1 MFKVNDYV
9 VYGSNGVCKVQ
20 DIEKISLRREE
31 HEYYILSPVYNSK
44 MTIKI
49 RVNNKKLSL
58 RKLMTKDEV
67 MDLIEGISRNETV
80 EVEDA
85 RKKIQEYKSIIKRGN
100 AEEIIKV
107 INSIKL
113 EENEKAS
120 LGKKLNKT
128 DEDIMVVA
136 KKQLYEEFAIVLK
149 INVDEV
155 GDYIKNN
162 I

>member
-1 MFKVNDYV
+1 M
-9 VYGSNGVCKVQ
+9 
-20 DIEKISLRREE
+20 
-31 HEYYILSPVYNSK
+31 P
-44 MTIKI
+44 
-49 RVNNKKLSL
+49 VNNKNFSL
-58 RKLMTKDEV
+58 RKLMTKDEP

-85 RKKIQEYKSIIKRGN
+85 RKKIQEYKSIIKSGN

-113 EENEKAS
+113 EETETAS
-120 LGKKLNKT
+120 LGKKLNNT
-128 DEDIMVVA
+128 YEYIMGVA

>member
-49 RVNNKKLSL
+49 PVNNKKLSL

>member
-1 MFKVNDYV
+1 MFKVNDYI
-9 VYGSNGVCKVQ
+9 VYGLNGVCKIE
-20 DIEKISLRREE
+20 DIEKVSISREE

-49 RVNNKKLSL
+49 PVNNKALSL
-58 RKLMTKDEV
+58 RKLMTKTEV
-67 MDLIEGISRNETV
+67 EDLIELFAKNEIL
-80 EVEDA
+80 EIEDT
-85 RKKIQEYKSIIKRGN
+85 RKKIQEYKAIIKSGV
-100 AEEIIKV
+100 AEEVIKV
-107 INSIKL
+107 INSIRL

-128 DEDIMVVA
+128 DEDIMVSA
-136 KKQLYEEFAIVLK
+136 KKQLYEEIAIVLD
-149 INVDEV
+149 INLDEV

>member
-1 MFKVNDYV
+1 MFKVNDYI
-9 VYGSNGVCKVQ
+9 VYGLNGVCKVE
-20 DIEKISLRREE
+20 DIEKVSISREE

-49 RVNNKKLSL
+49 PVNNKALSL
-58 RKLMTKDEV
+58 RKLMTKTEV
-67 MDLIEGISRNETV
+67 EDLIELFAKNEIL
-80 EVEDA
+80 EIEDT
-85 RKKIQEYKSIIKRGN
+85 RKKIQEYKAIIKSGV
-100 AEEIIKV
+100 AEEVIKV
-107 INSIKL
+107 INSIRL

-128 DEDIMVVA
+128 DEDIMVSA
-136 KKQLYEEFAIVLK
+136 KKQLYEEIAIVLD
-149 INVDEV
+149 INLDEV

>member
-1 MFKVNDYV
+1 MFKVNDYI
-9 VYGSNGVCKVQ
+9 VYGLNGVCKIE
-20 DIEKISLRREE
+20 DIEKVSISREE

-49 RVNNKKLSL
+49 PVNNKALSL
-58 RKLMTKDEV
+58 RKLMTKTEV
-67 MDLIEGISRNETV
+67 EDLIELFGKNEISEI
-80 EVEDA
+80 EDT
-85 RKKIQEYKSIIKRGN
+85 RKKIQEYKAIIKSGV
-100 AEEIIKV
+100 AEEVIKV
-107 INSIKL
+107 INSIRL

-128 DEDIMVVA
+128 DEDIMVSA
-136 KKQLYEEFAIVLK
+136 KKQLYEEIAIVLD
-149 INVDEV
+149 INLDDV